1 MGATA
6 RRVIEA
12 AVVSCAALWMAACAT
27 AGRPTGRPSALV
39 PSEPGK
45 SFAVAGPVFGNREVR
60 PSVCIAGGHYL
71 FLGADLI
78 DEKSKLVV
86 RSVEDPLEGPR
97 IRVFD
102 AADSDHRTVA
112 FLRSDCSKLVS
123 RLTPTGS
130 MVNGVL
136 LLKLD
141 LDVDCRNAAGDA
153 VAGTF
158 SASECQ

>member
-6 RRVIEA
+6 KRIIEA
-12 AVVSCAALWMAACAT
+12 VGVGGTALWMAACAT
-27 AGRPTGRPSALV
+27 AGLPSGLPSGLR

-45 SFAVAGPVFGNREVR
+45 SFAIAGPVFGNREVR

-102 AADSDHRTVA
+102 AADSDHRTVSFRRA
-112 FLRSDCSKLVS
+112 DCSRLVS

-141 LDVDCRNAAGDA
+141 LELDCRNAAGDA
-153 VAGTF
+153 VAGAF